1 MKHGHGNIIA
11 ALALGA
17 VLSGGASADDA
28 FLKLSDIAGDS
39 TDPQHPNEI
48 ALLSYS
54 FGMEAESSWTRGGGV
69 SVGKPNPGDLRI
81 TAATDRSLAGMVG
94 KITEGK
100 NSPTAVL
107 SVRSSAP
114 GNRTGF
120 EYIRYTFTGV
130 FFTSVDQA
138 LAGNGR
144 AVTGASMIYRT
155 LQIEQF
161 SPANGTRVS
170 CVSWDIPAGAVEDCN
185 APSR

>member
-17 VLSGGASADDA
+17 VLSGGAAADDA

-54 FGMEAESSWTRGGGV
+54 FSLDADSSWTRGGGA
-69 SVGKPNPGDLRI
+69 SVGKAIPGDVRI
-81 TAATDRSLAGMVG
+81 TAAMDRSLAGMVR
-94 KITEGK
+94 KITEGH

-120 EYIRYTFTGV
+120 EYIKYTFTNV
-130 FFTSVDQA
+130 YFTNVDQA

-144 AVTGASMIYRT
+144 AVTGASMIYRS

-170 CVSWDIPAGAVEDCN
+170 CVSWDIPTSTVEDCN